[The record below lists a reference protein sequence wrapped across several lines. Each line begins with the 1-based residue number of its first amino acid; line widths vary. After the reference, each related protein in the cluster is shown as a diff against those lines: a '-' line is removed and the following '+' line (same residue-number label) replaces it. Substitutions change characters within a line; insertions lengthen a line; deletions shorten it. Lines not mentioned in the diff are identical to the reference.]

1 MILHGNF
8 LKFEQRSS
16 IFELQELGVRIDYFV
31 WQCFGG
37 DSASLALT
45 WLAVIYVYLAIWQ
58 LVGVVLAI
66 QTRKVNIKVL
76 NDAKFITAAIYI
88 SSVVFVVAIAVMFAV
103 ESYINLTEA
112 LFSGGLL
119 VAMTAFVE
127 LNFIPKVSDSITYY

>member
-1 MILHGNF
+1 M
-8 LKFEQRSS
+8 
-16 IFELQELGVRIDYFV
+16 RIDYFV

-37 DSASLALT
+37 DSASLGLT
-45 WLAVIYVYLAIWQ
+45 WLAVIYVYLAILQ

-66 QTRKVNIKVL
+66 QTRKVKIKVL

-88 SSVVFVVAIAVMFAV
+88 SSVVFVVLIVVTFTV
-103 ESYINLTEA
+103 ESYINLTEV

-119 VAMTAFVE
+119 VAMTVFVA